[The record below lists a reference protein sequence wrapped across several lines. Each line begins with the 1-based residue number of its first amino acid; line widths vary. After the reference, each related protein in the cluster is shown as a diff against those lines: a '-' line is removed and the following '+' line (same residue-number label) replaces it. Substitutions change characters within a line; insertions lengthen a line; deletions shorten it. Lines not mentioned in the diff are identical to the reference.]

1 LAASNA
7 PPAVSLAFSAA
18 FFRASAV
25 SFAFSPALSAD
36 STALF
41 VPSVALSM
49 IESAASFVFS
59 FASCADFFMSSP
71 PALTTITSRLVFVEE
86 ALAQLAETLFV
97 PSAAF
102 LH

>member
-1 LAASNA
+1 
-7 PPAVSLAFSAA
+7 
-18 FFRASAV
+18 
-25 SFAFSPALSAD
+25 
-36 STALF
+36 
-41 VPSVALSM
+41 M